1 MRTIISTLII
11 FLMTAAVSLNAQPR
25 FGNGN
30 GMNGFHPLISQ
41 YGQELNLTDS
51 QMKALAE
58 LNLEYRQEFRAD
70 WQGRRGSRG
79 QRGSFRG
86 TNRPNRSDGWIQL
99 RSEYHAEVMDI
110 LTEDQKETLRN
121 AVQERAEKAHQFRMA
136 QHEVVVDEVGLEG
149 DKRQSVLN
157 LMNDHSRQLLETRV
171 ENIETPAF
179 GQYRDD
185 RYDSRSELQNELKE
199 LLTVAE
205 YRKLQD
211 VMGTPRFANDGRY
224 GRRGNPR
231 FN

>member
-11 FLMTAAVSLNAQPR
+11 FLMAAAVSLNAQPR

-70 WQGRRGSRG
+70 WQGRRANRG

-86 TNRPNRSDGWIQL
+86 TNRPNRSDGWIQA

-110 LTEDQKETLRN
+110 LSEDQKQTLRN
-121 AVQERAEKAHQFRMA
+121 AVQERAEKAHEFRMA

-149 DKRQSVLN
+149 DKRQNVLN
-157 LMNDHSRQLLETRV
+157 LMNDHSLQLLETRV

-185 RYDSRSELQNELKE
+185 RFDSRLELHNELKE